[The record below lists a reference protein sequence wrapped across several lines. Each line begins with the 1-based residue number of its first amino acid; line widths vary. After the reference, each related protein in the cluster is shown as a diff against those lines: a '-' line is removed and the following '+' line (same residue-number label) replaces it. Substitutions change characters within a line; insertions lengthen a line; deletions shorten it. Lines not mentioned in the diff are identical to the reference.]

1 MELYENYLKMFN
13 LINPKFIQ
21 AYMVVAVDRTMVF
34 KEVNSSPLTYL
45 EMQAQYKGTS
55 SYPYA
60 DATIRKLSIR
70 SFNF

>member
-1 MELYENYLKMFN
+1 M
-13 LINPKFIQ
+13 Q
-21 AYMVVAVDRTMVF
+21 TSMVVTVDRTMVF

-45 EMQAQYKGTS
+45 EMQAQYKGTG